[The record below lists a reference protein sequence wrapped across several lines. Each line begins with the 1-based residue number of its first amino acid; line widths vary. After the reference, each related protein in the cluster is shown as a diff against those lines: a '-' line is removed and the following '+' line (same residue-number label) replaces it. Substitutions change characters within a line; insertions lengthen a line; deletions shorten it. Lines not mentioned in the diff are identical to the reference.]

1 MSLDLTIA
9 EHANRF
15 ATRHDAWEDAART
28 FASISEPLFLV
39 GVVALIAAGTV
50 LRRRAWWSA
59 GLLALV
65 AAGVALVAGAVAS
78 HLVDRPRPFVSHP
91 QIHAF
96 LHHAAD
102 AGFPSDHATAAFAIG
117 GVLVIRLGWVAA
129 PVLLAALALSVAR
142 VMIGLHYPGDVLAGA
157 VLGVGCAAL
166 VCFAAAR
173 VRTDDVAQRMRGLGA
188 EERFEPA
195 VTRVG

>member
-65 AAGVALVAGAVAS
+65 AAGVALVAGAVVS

-157 VLGVGCAAL
+157 VLGLGCAAL

-173 VRTDDVAQRMRGLGA
+173 VRTDDVAQRMRGLVPKSGSS
-188 EERFEPA
+188 PP
-195 VTRVG
+195 